1 MVHAEYMVVKAGDS
15 RQRAAAY
22 VLIAAALAML
32 LFCACFSAIPT
43 QEQIRES
50 ARQDFQRNLSQAEAG
65 NAAAQRWLWLTY
77 KRGNSVVERNPV
89 EALRWLRSAAALGE
103 STSRLELAN
112 DYRMG
117 ELGLPRDFA
126 EALRRL
132 QEMCVPATLND
143 HETAVARACVE
154 LGEIYLL
161 GKEAPRDVASTLAYY
176 ETAATHQRP
185 DAASRL
191 AKLYLEGT
199 AVPQNLVEACKWSIL
214 AGAPQDK
221 LTALEARMP
230 AADVQRA
237 RDAAAAWIAVNG
249 YARERR

>member
-89 EALRWLRSAAALGE
+89 EALRWLRSAAALGNPW
-103 STSRLELAN
+103 SNFLLFVCIGGGDPPWVRGLENAQKPAI
-112 DYRMG
+112 RRS
-117 ELGLPRDFA
+117 LGF
-126 EALRRL
+126 
-132 QEMCVPATLND
+132 N
-143 HETAVARACVE
+143 
-154 LGEIYLL
+154 
-161 GKEAPRDVASTLAYY
+161 
-176 ETAATHQRP
+176 
-185 DAASRL
+185 
-191 AKLYLEGT
+191 
-199 AVPQNLVEACKWSIL
+199 
-214 AGAPQDK
+214 
-221 LTALEARMP
+221 
-230 AADVQRA
+230 
-237 RDAAAAWIAVNG
+237 
-249 YARERR
+249 